1 MSGERVSSHVQE
13 PTDPRLFGRDA
24 LVTRLARSQAPVTL
38 LTGDSGMGKSS
49 VLSATQRASGTS
61 AIAPAPRTLARGGA
75 VLQNALLE
83 SLADAVAIL
92 IQDKSTAA
100 RIASVLADGAKRLA
114 EDRGQELAKVVGRE
128 LLNLVRGRLGEEVG
142 SALGDYISQLKTS
155 VDEQMSSRITAAI
168 DPGVVGLIIALA
180 EEVCGVAGD
189 EPVFLALDSAER
201 LGGEDA
207 AILADLAES
216 LPSALRL
223 RVALST
229 YDAAQRKKTDYL
241 DSETAATAVIE
252 VAPLELTAIEEWLI
266 AEDLEGSYAR

>member
-1 MSGERVSSHVQE
+1 
-13 PTDPRLFGRDA
+13 
-24 LVTRLARSQAPVTL
+24 
-38 LTGDSGMGKSS
+38 
-49 VLSATQRASGTS
+49 
-61 AIAPAPRTLARGGA
+61 
-75 VLQNALLE
+75 LQNALLE